1 MLHCPFQIETL
12 NMRLQLRPAKHPF
25 DLDIDLHCRFDI
37 KFTSPAPA
45 FGKVER
51 EREREKKLLSKYV
64 LTHSKNSRRVPRGDG
79 TGVGRGQSRCRARPE

>member
-37 KFTSPAPA
+37 KFTSPALA

-51 EREREKKLLSKYV
+51 EREK
-64 LTHSKNSRRVPRGDG
+64 TF
-79 TGVGRGQSRCRARPE
+79 

>member
-51 EREREKKLLSKYV
+51 ERKLFSKYV